1 MKKLKKW
8 FIRIIKILIIL
19 LFVYNL
25 YNFICFRVLKY
36 KVVPING
43 YALLEVVSGSMEP
56 TINIGD
62 LIVINIKEKKYKK
75 NDIITFCDKE
85 GNFVTHR
92 IISISDKNITTKGDN
107 NEVEDGVISTKNIV
121 GKYVFKISRGGILLS
136 SLRNPLVMIII
147 FVIGGTICFM
157 MSTSITFST
166 VGKDSD
172 YQTYLKNGHL
182 LASNDVKYEEDKL
195 KDIKIRKKKSNKK
208 KRKKRAK
215 RKKQSR

>member
-1 MKKLKKW
+1 MKSFRKY
-8 FIRIIKILIIL
+8 FIQIIKALIIL
-19 LFVYNL
+19 LFIYNL

-56 TINIGD
+56 TIKIGD
-62 LIVINIKEKKYKK
+62 LIVINTNEKSYKK
-75 NDIITFCDKE
+75 NDIITFCDNE

-92 IISISDKNITTKGDN
+92 IISINNKSMITKGDN
-107 NEVEDGVISTKNIV
+107 NEVEDEAISTKNII
-121 GKYVFKISRGGILLS
+121 GKYVFKISGMGKLLS

-147 FVIGGTICFM
+147 FATGGAICLIVS
-157 MSTSITFST
+157 MSTTLFT
-166 VGKDSD
+166 EKEYND
-172 YQTYLKNGHL
+172 YQSYLKNGRL
-182 LASNDVKYEEDKL
+182 LSNSDEKYEEEKL
-195 KDIKIRKKKSNKK
+195 KNIKSKKKKSNKN